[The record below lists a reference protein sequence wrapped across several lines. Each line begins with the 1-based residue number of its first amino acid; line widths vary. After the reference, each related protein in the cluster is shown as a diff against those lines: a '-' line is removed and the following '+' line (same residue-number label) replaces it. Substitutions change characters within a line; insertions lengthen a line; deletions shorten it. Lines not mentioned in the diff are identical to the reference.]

1 MNWEKM
7 FSVGKKPLYFKPVG
21 DSAHNTEFFI
31 LRKFNL
37 LMFYPSRQWK
47 YFKWKL
53 EQVQQFHCEQGQ
65 GVKFM

>member
-37 LMFYPSRQWK
+37 LMFYPSRQ
-47 YFKWKL
+47 
-53 EQVQQFHCEQGQ
+53 
-65 GVKFM
+65 